1 MPDLHLYF
9 MISFNIFQVCGFLV
23 GDVK

>member
-1 MPDLHLYF
+1 MPGLHLYF
-9 MISFNIFQVCGFLV
+9 MISFNIFQVCIFLV